1 MDTVR
6 SLYIDSANA
15 KERNGSYVYD
25 LVGGIAVPEGSR
37 VFIDNVSFTN
47 TFTEEVSEENQ
58 YAYLQTEK
66 VLRGRGAT
74 AHRNGSF
81 TYHTFAH
88 PCLASSHERIEKK

>member
-25 LVGGIAVPEGSR
+25 LVGGIAVPEGAR

-47 TFTEEVSEENQ
+47 TFSEEVSERINMRIC
-58 YAYLQTEK
+58 K
-66 VLRGRGAT
+66 PLRAIR
-74 AHRNGSF
+74 
-81 TYHTFAH
+81 
-88 PCLASSHERIEKK
+88 